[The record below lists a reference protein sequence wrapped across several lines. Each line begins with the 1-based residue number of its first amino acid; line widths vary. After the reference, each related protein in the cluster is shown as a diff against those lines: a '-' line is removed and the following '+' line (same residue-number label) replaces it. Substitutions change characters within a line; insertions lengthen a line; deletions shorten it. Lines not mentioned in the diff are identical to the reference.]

1 MFISAFSL
9 SSFHWR
15 EVAEVGE
22 AGRMTAA
29 AALML
34 RGGGT
39 NCKQQVGGSIILQE
53 GVSSACPLGGKRDR
67 GVDGFTV
74 ASAFA
79 AFDAKGFALILCRSR
94 ERKKRLKGEGL
105 WFRSPVSVG

>member
-1 MFISAFSL
+1 MKTLGKFISAFSL

-22 AGRMTAA
+22 AVRKTAA
-29 AALML
+29 AALVL

-53 GVSSACPLGGKRDR
+53 GVSSACPRGGRRDR
-67 GVDGFTV
+67 GVDGFAV
-74 ASAFA
+74 AS
-79 AFDAKGFALILCRSR
+79 LC
-94 ERKKRLKGEGL
+94 L
-105 WFRSPVSVG
+105 